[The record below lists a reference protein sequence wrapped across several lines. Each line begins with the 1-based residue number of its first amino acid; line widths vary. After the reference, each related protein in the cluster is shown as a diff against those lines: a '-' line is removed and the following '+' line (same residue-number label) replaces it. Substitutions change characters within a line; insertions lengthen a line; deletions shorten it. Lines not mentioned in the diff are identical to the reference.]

1 MNRENIYAALFAAVS
16 GAPGLVTASRRLR
29 HWSDVSSSDLPALF
43 LAQGKQ
49 VVGPPAAIG
58 LPTRWMLEATIYL
71 YVGTQGAASA
81 GTVLNPIVDAI
92 TAMFD
97 PNGASVVQTLGKR
110 VEWARIEGAIET
122 SEGMLGDVE
131 VCMIP
136 VRMLAV

>member
-1 MNRENIYAALFAAVS
+1 
-16 GAPGLVTASRRLR
+16 
-29 HWSDVSSSDLPALF
+29 
-43 LAQGKQ
+43 
-49 VVGPPAAIG
+49 
-58 LPTRWMLEATIYL
+58 MLEGTVYL
-71 YVGTQGAASA
+71 YVGTQGAVSA

-97 PNGASVVQTLGKR
+97 PNGAAFPQTLGGR

-131 VCMIP
+131 VCVVP

>member
-16 GAPGLVTASRRLR
+16 GVPGLVTASRRLK

-49 VVGPPAAIG
+49 TVVPPAAIG
-58 LPTRWMLEATIYL
+58 LPTRWTLEATIYL
-71 YVGTQGAASA
+71 YVGTQGAAA
-81 GTVLNPIVDAI
+81 PGTALNPIVDAI
-92 TAMFD
+92 AALFD
-97 PNGASVVQTLGKR
+97 PRGGVPKTLGGL

-122 SEGMLGDVE
+122 SEGMFGDVE
-131 VCMIP
+131 VCMVP